1 VLAATTT
8 LAANA
13 GSHLPLLPKMRRST
27 ASPGRKKAS
36 TRALRATSPAN
47 NIMGILLIYLY
58 NGAAGH
64 ARARQ
69 GQLLPYLAA
78 RSVQKCVSVCGL
90 IRNDVPASCVCL
102 QLATAV

>member
-1 VLAATTT
+1 
-8 LAANA
+8 
-13 GSHLPLLPKMRRST
+13 
-27 ASPGRKKAS
+27 
-36 TRALRATSPAN
+36 
-47 NIMGILLIYLY
+47 MGILFIYLY

-102 QLATAV
+102 QLATAVLLIFQTALPTLRIHNKFEFAGSISEQ